1 MIEWIG
7 QHIWDFVSRFRNDVY
22 LENIADGTV
31 ASDKFLG
38 LDSNNKIVKEAASAT
53 VTDLHSAGVD
63 GSANQLLTDD
73 GDGTVTSE
81 ANLVF
86 HNDALT
92 LTSTSAAG
100 RPHLT
105 LQNDETSSASPILQ
119 FEKTATGADDDDLG
133 RIIFKGDDEG
143 DGSHTYANILGEIA
157 DATPGEEAGRLSFQV
172 AEYNGTVTTG
182 VLING
187 DTDADGEVDVTIGSG
202 TLSTT
207 TIAGK
212 LNITRDFTLDSVT
225 INAVQTASESFA
237 DNDTS
242 LMTSAAIDDRINA
255 AGGGGADGWHGST
268 SRIKLLHRDFIADD
282 SGRPLLM
289 DDTGAASENF
299 FLESNASAPMY
310 ATVAIPTGFKATH
323 VMVYG
328 SATDAVEVWE
338 HQINSKTGVS
348 KGTGN
353 VDTEINITDVTSSTT
368 NYLFIQVANA
378 SGNEVHGGYVTIAA
392 V

>member
-1 MIEWIG
+1 MIKWIG

-22 LENIADGTV
+22 LEDISTGTIASGGN
-31 ASDKFLG
+31 LG
-38 LDSNNKIVKEAASAT
+38 LDSNNKIVKASAG
-53 VTDLHSAGVD
+53 DALSFD
-63 GSANQLLTDD
+63 GSTANGILTYKDADEISVEALFTYTPDDLVMTGTGSGKPTFSMVNANADAEAPAITFSKQSSSNSSD
-73 GDGTVTSE
+73 GDNIGE
-81 ANLVF
+81 
-86 HNDALT
+86 
-92 LTSTSAAG
+92 
-100 RPHLT
+100 
-105 LQNDETSSASPILQ
+105 
-119 FEKTATGADDDDLG
+119 
-133 RIIFKGDDEG
+133 IIF
-143 DGSHTYANILGEIA
+143 SAYNSANEITSFAKILGEISEV
-157 DATPGEEAGRLSFQV
+157 DDTDEAGKLSFFV
-172 AEYNGTVTTG
+172 GESDGSTSALTAG
-182 VLING
+182 LILEG
-187 DTDADGEVDVTIGSG
+187 EHATDGQIDVTIGSG

-212 LNITRDFTLDSVT
+212 LNITRDFTLDSVAINT
-225 INAVQTASESFA
+225 IQTASESFA

-255 AGGGGADGWHGST
+255 AGGGADGWHGST

-282 SGRPLLM
+282 GGRPAM
-289 DDTGAASENF
+289 IDDTGAASENF
-299 FLESNASAPMY
+299 FLESFSSNPLY